1 MKVYIIRRLLFVI
14 PILIGVSLTIF
25 IVSNVLPGDPVALML
40 GPHATKEQVENL
52 KQAWGIDKPIHL
64 RYLAYVKGV
73 ILKGDFGFSLQTRK
87 PVIQDLFDRF
97 PASLELA
104 TVAMILSLLI
114 GIPLG
119 IISALKRNSLID
131 SFTRSFSLIGVSMPI
146 FWLGFM
152 VLLVFYLYLNLF
164 SGGGR
169 ISLFVSSPD
178 RITGFFLLD
187 SLLTGNWNAFKSS
200 LNHMVLPAFTLA
212 FTLIAIISR
221 ITRSSVLEVLDQDY
235 IRTARSKGLSEK
247 IVILKH
253 CLKNALLPIITVA
266 GTLYGQLIGGLIVTE
281 AVFSWPGVG
290 RYMVHSILYLDFKP
304 IMGFTIITAFAFV
317 MINLV
322 VDVLYAF
329 IDPRIRYN

>member
-1 MKVYIIRRLLFVI
+1 MKAYIIRRLLFVI
-14 PILIGVSLTIF
+14 PILIGASLTIF
-25 IVSNVLPGDPVALML
+25 IISNVLPGDPVALML

-64 RYLAYVKGV
+64 QYLAYVKGV

-97 PASLELA
+97 PASLELS

-146 FWLGFM
+146 FWLGFI
-152 VLLVFYLYLNLF
+152 VLLVFYLHLNLF

-200 LNHMVLPAFTLA
+200 LNHMVLPAFTLT

-221 ITRSSVLEVLDQDY
+221 ITRSSMLEVLDQDY

-247 IVILKH
+247 IVILNH

-281 AVFSWPGVG
+281 AVFNWPGMG
-290 RYMVHSILYLDFKP
+290 RYMVDSILYLDFKP

-322 VDVLYAF
+322 VDILYVF

>member
-1 MKVYIIRRLLFVI
+1 MKAYIIRRLLFVI
-14 PILIGVSLTIF
+14 PILIGASLTIF
-25 IVSNVLPGDPVALML
+25 IISNVLPGDPVALML

-64 RYLAYVKGV
+64 QYLAYVKGV

-97 PASLELA
+97 PASLELS

-146 FWLGFM
+146 FWLGFI
-152 VLLVFYLYLNLF
+152 VLLVFYLRLNLF

-200 LNHMVLPAFTLA
+200 LNHMVLPAFTLT

-221 ITRSSVLEVLDQDY
+221 ITRSSMLEVLDQDY

-247 IVILKH
+247 IVILNH

-281 AVFSWPGVG
+281 AVFNWPGMG
-290 RYMVHSILYLDFKP
+290 RYMVDSILYLDFKP

-322 VDVLYAF
+322 VDILYVF

>member
-1 MKVYIIRRLLFVI
+1 MKAYIIRRLLFVI
-14 PILIGVSLTIF
+14 PTLIGVSLTIF

-52 KQAWGIDKPIHL
+52 KQTWGIDKPIHF
-64 RYLAYVKGV
+64 RYLLYVKGV

-152 VLLVFYLYLNLF
+152 VLLVFYLNLNLF

-200 LNHMVLPAFTLA
+200 LNHMVLPAFTLT

-290 RYMVHSILYLDFKP
+290 RYMVQSILYLDFKP

>member
-1 MKVYIIRRLLFVI
+1 MKTYIIRRLLFVI

-25 IVSNVLPGDPVALML
+25 IISNLLPGDPVVLML
-40 GPHATKEQVENL
+40 GPRATREQVENL
-52 KQAWGIDKPIHL
+52 KQAWGMDKPL
-64 RYLAYVKGV
+64 YLQYLLYIKSV
-73 ILKGDFGFSLQTRK
+73 ILKGDFGLSLQTKR
-87 PVIQDLFDRF
+87 PVLWDLSDRF
-97 PASLELA
+97 PASLELS

-119 IISALKRNSLID
+119 IISAIKRNSLTDI
-131 SFTRSFSLIGVSMPI
+131 FARSFSLIGVSMPI

-152 VLLVFYLYLNLF
+152 ILLVFYLKLNLF

-169 ISLFVSSPD
+169 ISLFISSPHK
-178 RITGFFLLD
+178 ITGFFLLD

-200 LNHMVLPAFTLA
+200 LNHIFLPAFTLS
-212 FTLIAIISR
+212 FTLLAIISR
-221 ITRSSVLEVLDQDY
+221 ITRSSMLEVLGQDY

-247 IVILKH
+247 IVIRKH

-281 AVFSWPGVG
+281 AVFSWPGDG
-290 RYMVHSILYLDFKP
+290 RYLVDSILYLDYKP
-304 IMGFTIITAFAFV
+304 VMGFTIITSFAFV

-329 IDPRIRYN
+329 IDPRVRYN

>member
-1 MKVYIIRRLLFVI
+1 MKLYIIRRLLFVI
-14 PILIGVSLTIF
+14 PILIGASLTIF
-25 IVSNVLPGDPVALML
+25 IISNVLPGDPVALML

-97 PASLELA
+97 PASLELS
-104 TVAMILSLLI
+104 TVAMILTLLI

-200 LNHMVLPAFTLA
+200 LNHMVLPAFTLT

-221 ITRSSVLEVLDQDY
+221 ITRSSMLEVLDQDY

-266 GTLYGQLIGGLIVTE
+266 GILYGQLIGGLIVTE
-281 AVFSWPGVG
+281 AVFNWPGVG
-290 RYMVHSILYLDFKP
+290 RYMVDSILYLDFKP

-322 VDVLYAF
+322 VDILYVF

>member
-1 MKVYIIRRLLFVI
+1 
-14 PILIGVSLTIF
+14 
-25 IVSNVLPGDPVALML
+25 ML

-64 RYLAYVKGV
+64 QYLAYVKGV

-97 PASLELA
+97 PASLELS

-146 FWLGFM
+146 FWLGFI
-152 VLLVFYLYLNLF
+152 VLLVFYLHLNLF

-200 LNHMVLPAFTLA
+200 LNHMVLPAFTLT

-221 ITRSSVLEVLDQDY
+221 ITRSSMLEVLDQDY

-247 IVILKH
+247 IVILNH

-281 AVFSWPGVG
+281 AVFNWPGMG
-290 RYMVHSILYLDFKP
+290 RYMVDSILYLDFKP

-322 VDVLYAF
+322 VDILYVF